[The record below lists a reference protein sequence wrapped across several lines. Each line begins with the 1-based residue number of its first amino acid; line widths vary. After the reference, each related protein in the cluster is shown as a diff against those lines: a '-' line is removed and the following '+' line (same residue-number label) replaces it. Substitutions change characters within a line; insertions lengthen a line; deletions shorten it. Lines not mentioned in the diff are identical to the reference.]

1 MLDRREFL
9 TCSLGMAGLLLAGC
23 SASGSAGGKDA
34 SDSSASASAKASAK
48 SSTLRVVALSQSLAD
63 MALLSGATVVG
74 YTSDAAQLKGLPSSA
89 KAVGTLVR
97 PNLEQIVAL
106 KPDLV
111 LLSADIPT
119 QARLVSGLKQAKVSY
134 KNVVVNSFADYRKA
148 MRSLTGKTGRSDL
161 YNKNVTK
168 VASRIA
174 KVRKQGASL
183 PKVTYLAVRMSSSTE
198 RVLKSGT
205 HFACEVF
212 DGMRMT
218 NVATDTTALDNL
230 SVEAIVA
237 ANPHYILVT
246 PMGDETEAQ
255 DAFKQAFESKPGWS
269 TLDAVKA
276 GRVHMLP
283 KDLFQLKPNDRWDEA
298 YRYVLDM
305 RKKEG

>member
-9 TCSLGMAGLLLAGC
+9 TCSLGMAGLFLAGC
-23 SASGSAGGKDA
+23 STSGTAGD
-34 SDSSASASAKASAK
+34 DSSSSGTSASAK
-48 SSTLRVVALSQSLAD
+48 SSTLKVVALSESLAD
-63 MALLSGATVVG
+63 IALLSGAKVVG
-74 YTSDAAQLKGLPSSA
+74 YTSDAAELKGIPSSA

-111 LLSADIPT
+111 LLSADIPP
-119 QARLVSGLKQAKVSY
+119 QAKLESGLRQAKISY
-134 KNVVVNSFADYRKA
+134 KNVLVNSFADYRKI
-148 MRSLTGKTGRSDL
+148 MRTLTGKTGRSDL

-183 PKVTYLAVRMSSSTE
+183 PKVTYLAIRMSSSTE

-283 KDLFQLKPNDRWDEA
+283 KDLFQLKPNERWDEA